1 MTLVERL
8 RKGQAGGM
16 NMISETESKA
26 MKKSITIGCLSFH
39 RMCACFVAH
48 RVTRPWVNLWS
59 MARRPAGI

>member
-26 MKKSITIGCLSFH
+26 MKKSCS
-39 RMCACFVAH
+39 RD
-48 RVTRPWVNLWS
+48 
-59 MARRPAGI
+59 